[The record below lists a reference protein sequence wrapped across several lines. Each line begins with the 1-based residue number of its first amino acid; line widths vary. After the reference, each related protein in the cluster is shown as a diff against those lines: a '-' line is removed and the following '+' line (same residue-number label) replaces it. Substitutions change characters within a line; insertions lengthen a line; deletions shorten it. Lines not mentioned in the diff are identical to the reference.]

1 MSTYKEMRGD
11 IPVEIV
17 VPYQAANTT
26 GGASWYV
33 PWNLTIISALLIPA
47 AAITANGTN
56 YLTLSFFNRGAAGAG
71 TAQWATA
78 RSYASVNSVKATPE
92 TLTLSSTAADLALT
106 AGDVI
111 QIENAPTASGLIW
124 PGGSVYLV
132 TRRR

>member
-1 MSTYKEMRGD
+1 MATYKEMRGD
-11 IPVEIV
+11 IPVEIF

-26 GGASWYV
+26 GGVSWYV
-33 PWNLTIISALLIPA
+33 PWNLTITSAVLIPS

-92 TLTLSSTAADLALT
+92 TLTLSSTAADLSLT
-106 AGDVI
+106 AGDVV
-111 QIENAPTASGLIW
+111 QIENAPTGSGLIW
-124 PGGSVYLV
+124 PGGSVYV
-132 TRRR
+132 VARRR

>member
-1 MSTYKEMRGD
+1 MGTYKEMRGD
-11 IPVEIV
+11 VPVFLNL
-17 VPYQAANTT
+17 PYQAANTT
-26 GGASWYV
+26 GGMAWYV
-33 PWNLTIISALLIPA
+33 PWNLTITAATLIPS

-78 RSYASVNSVKATPE
+78 RAYSSVNSVKATGE
-92 TLTLSSTAADLALT
+92 TLTLSSTAADLSLT

-111 QIENAPTASGLIW
+111 QVENAPTGTGLIW
-124 PGGSVYLV
+124 PGGTVYLV